1 MLKGSKLYSIL
12 FEKCP
17 RCHEG
22 DLYEANFWQSAKD
35 LLKGNYRMYKDCNHC
50 DLHYEMEPGF
60 WWGAMYI
67 AYSLSS
73 GALLITAGICK
84 LGFGLTVNETMVV
97 VLIVAAIGFL
107 YNARVS
113 RNIWINIYVHFDKK
127 YAAKQLS
134 NNEE

>member
-1 MLKGSKLYSIL
+1 MTKGSKLYSIL

-22 DLYEANFWQSAKD
+22 RLYELGFWKS
-35 LLKGNYRMYKDCNHC
+35 LKYLIKGDYKMYKDCEHC
-50 DLHYEMEPGF
+50 GLHYEMEPGF

-84 LGFGLTVNETMVV
+84 MGFGLSVNETMLV
-97 VLIVAAIGFL
+97 VLLVAMIGFL
-107 YNARVS
+107 YNARVA

-127 YAAKQLS
+127 YAEKTIK
-134 NNEE
+134 